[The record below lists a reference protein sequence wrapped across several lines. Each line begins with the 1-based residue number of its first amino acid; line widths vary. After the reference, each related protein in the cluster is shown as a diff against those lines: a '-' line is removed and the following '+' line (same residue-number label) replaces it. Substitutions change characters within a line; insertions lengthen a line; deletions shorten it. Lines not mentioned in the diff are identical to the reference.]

1 MMRLRKT
8 DHSIQCVLGFILL
21 LSLPA
26 LLFYGFLA
34 GLFLLGCWQ
43 LLSAFFN
50 TSSFYYNGMGYQIC
64 SYWKYTGLIF
74 VILFLW
80 ILLAKPVNPDDVQ
93 VLAVVA
99 VTAAIPV
106 AVYYL
111 NIYKKLI
118 GHLVLRNELGGL
130 LRSKH

>member
-1 MMRLRKT
+1 MRLRKT
-8 DHSIQCVLGFILL
+8 DHRIQCVLGLTLL
-21 LSLPA
+21 FSLPA

-50 TSSFYYNGMGYQIC
+50 TSSFYNNGMGYQIC
-64 SYWKYTGLIF
+64 FYWKYTGLIF
-74 VILFLW
+74 VLLFLCILFS
-80 ILLAKPVNPDDVQ
+80 KPLNPGNVQ

-99 VTAAIPV
+99 FTAAIPV